1 MFVFMRENLIIQQDN
16 LGAAYVIRLWNL
28 NLKLEFK
35 YIATARACKQNCCSP
50 QQTDI
55 AFGTL
60 RNNRYILIYLRFYL
74 GLTITLIK
82 ESRNAQ
88 CAIML
93 HSIWQAV

>member
-16 LGAAYVIRLWNL
+16 LGAAYVIRLLNF

-35 YIATARACKQNCCSP
+35 YIATARRACKQNCLLP

-55 AFGTL
+55 AFDTF
-60 RNNRYILIYLRFYL
+60 RNNRYILIYLRFDI
-74 GLTITLIK
+74 TITLIK

>member
-16 LGAAYVIRLWNL
+16 LEAAYVIRLWNL
-28 NLKLEFK
+28 NLELEFK
-35 YIATARACKQNCCSP
+35 YIATARACEQNCLSP

-55 AFGTL
+55 AFSEF
-60 RNNRYILIYLRFYL
+60 RNNRYILIYLRLYV
-74 GLTITLIK
+74 GLTIILIK